1 MKLAIAML
9 GLALP
14 ASVFAVDGVTLIN
27 QSTVM
32 AAGGFPYKITQ
43 PGSYKL
49 SGNLDASQVTV
60 DAIQITVSN
69 VTLDLNGFSIF
80 GPPSMNPGAGSGVN
94 IFNNVN
100 FVIVRNGTISGF
112 LYQVYQALTAAPGGG
127 LFEDLV
133 LTNGD
138 FAHASFGTS
147 SVVRHV
153 ILPGATSQISVTCPT
168 VVTESVAAFIVR
180 NINTTCA
187 LAANV
192 GAVI

>member
-49 SGNLDASQVTV
+49 SGNLDASQVMV

-80 GPPSMNPGAGSGVN
+80 GPPSQNLGAGSGVN

-112 LYQVYQALTAAPGGG
+112 LYQVLTVATGG

-153 ILPGATSQISVTCPT
+153 ILPGTNSTITVNCPT
-168 VVTESVAAFIVR
+168 VVTESVAAFFVR
-180 NINTTCA
+180 NYNTTCV
-187 LAANV
+187 LVANV
-192 GAVI
+192 GVVF